1 MLSERETLLMAHL
14 LNFSKLIHTFKR
26 YWTMHWSL
34 ASYSPWIFLTT
45 SWESLHI
52 SSLDADKVWA
62 RLSPTRI
69 ASYLA
74 SLLEVG
80 NLSRIAYSSRSSV
93 GDCKRRPIPDPE
105 PQDAPLTCSIHH
117 SFFREFASWW
127 DFWGVSA
134 IKSAMTCP
142 FIANLSWYLISYSI
156 CSMVHLTS
164 LPDRSGLC
172 RIFLNG

>member
-52 SSLDADKVWA
+52 ASLDADKVWA

-80 NLSRIAYSSRSSV
+80 NLSRIAYSSRYSV
-93 GDCKRRPIPDPE
+93 GDCKRKE
-105 PQDAPLTCSIHH
+105 AH
-117 SFFREFASWW
+117 SGS
-127 DFWGVSA
+127 WGVGCSVDVQYPPL
-134 IKSAMTCP
+134 IFERVCILMRFLRCFSYKVSHDLPLHCQP
-142 FIANLSWYLISYSI
+142 KLILDFILNL
-156 CSMVHLTS
+156 
-164 LPDRSGLC
+164 
-172 RIFLNG
+172 FNGPPHQSPG